1 MLDYDDDSPR
11 IREIAG
17 SLPMR
22 SEKAVMRRDRRQR
35 QHRRHE
41 ETEEAK
47 DHFEELAREAQAL
60 RYDLVRE
67 GSRYRYYVYWKADRV
82 LIDIVV
88 LDDNGQIA
96 SVTTRDITHEPFC
109 KWAQNIGGEEGL
121 LLDKTI

>member
-11 IREIAG
+11 VREIAG

-22 SEKAVMRRDRRQR
+22 SEKAVMRQDRRQR

-41 ETEEAK
+41 ETDEAK
-47 DHFEELAREAQAL
+47 DHFEELAREAEAL

-67 GSRYRYYVYWKADRV
+67 GSRYRYYVYRKGDAV
-82 LIDIVV
+82 LIDIVL
-88 LDDNGQIA
+88 LDDTGQIA

-121 LLDKTI
+121 LLDKKI

>member
-11 IREIAG
+11 VREIGG

-22 SEKAVMRRDRRQR
+22 SEKAAMPKERRRR

-41 ETEEAK
+41 DADEAK
-47 DHFEELAREAQAL
+47 DHFEELEREAATL

-67 GSRYRYYVYWKADRV
+67 GSRYRYYVYRKGDRV
-82 LIDIVV
+82 LIDIVL
-88 LDDNGQIA
+88 LDDNGRIT
-96 SVTTRDITHEPFC
+96 SVDTRDITHQPFC
-109 KWAQNIGGEEGL
+109 KWAQNIRGEEGL